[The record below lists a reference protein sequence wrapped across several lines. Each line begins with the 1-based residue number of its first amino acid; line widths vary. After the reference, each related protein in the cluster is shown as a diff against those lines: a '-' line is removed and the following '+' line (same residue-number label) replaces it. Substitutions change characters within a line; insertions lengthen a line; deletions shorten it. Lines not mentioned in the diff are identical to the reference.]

1 MLPCSSSRAA
11 ARFAALD
18 FTHLADGRMFAG
30 NACLLGLQAEFVAY
44 HLTLLTAVYTSS
56 KYAMAVL
63 AGVCL
68 AAMALL
74 EFGKPVWVW
83 VGLCVALATWQKK
96 RWNSKF
102 GAAAVAAGICSMY
115 VVTMHLVT
123 SVAYWQEC
131 LWREI
136 RISNS
141 VFQGVVRVMESSAQV
156 LSRETAKGGIEFVS
170 LLVSKLECLVVHV
183 HFCCAHVHQS
193 ASAHVM
199 SDLLVSHCLSV
210 CLAGENVLT
219 HHAPLVMLAHC
230 QSMCGT
236 EQ

>member
-11 ARFAALD
+11 ARCAALD
-18 FTHLADGRMFAG
+18 FTHLADGCMFAG
-30 NACLLGLQAEFVAY
+30 NACLLGLKAVFVAY

-56 KYAMAVL
+56 KNAMAVL

-74 EFGKPVWVW
+74 EFGKPVWLW

-96 RWNSKF
+96 RWNSKV

-115 VVTMHLVT
+115 MVTMHLVT

-156 LSRETAKGGIEFVS
+156 LSCETAKGGIEFVS
-170 LLVSKLECLVVHV
+170 LLVSKLERLIA
-183 HFCCAHVHQS
+183 CAFLLYTHAAHQS

-210 CLAGENVLT
+210 CLAGENVLM

-236 EQ
+236 E